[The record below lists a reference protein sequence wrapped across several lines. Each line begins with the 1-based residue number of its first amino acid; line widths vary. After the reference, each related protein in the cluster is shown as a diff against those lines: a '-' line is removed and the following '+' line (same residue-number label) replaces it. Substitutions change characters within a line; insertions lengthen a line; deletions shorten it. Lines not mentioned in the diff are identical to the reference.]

1 MRRRVLSIEF
11 RVEGKDS
18 GLVAEELA
26 TNLRTKFGVD
36 ATIQQPPPVAAAEGE
51 PVPVRGG
58 FVEAIILVVHVAIV
72 AHAAYE
78 KYVREPY
85 EKAVGKWQ
93 ELVFFAKEKRPTLIR
108 LTVGGQS
115 VALHDCE
122 PEKLHEMTKKA
133 LDNAVVT
140 PE

>member
-1 MRRRVLSIEF
+1 MSIEF

-26 TNLRTKFGVD
+26 TSLRNKFGLN
-36 ATIQQPPPVAAAEGE
+36 ATIQNPASVSPSGEE

-58 FVEAIILVVHVAIV
+58 FVEAVILVMHVAIV
-72 AHAAYE
+72 AHAVYE
-78 KYVREPY
+78 KYVQEPY

-108 LTVGGQS
+108 LTIGEQT
-115 VALHDCE
+115 VALHDSE
-122 PEKLHEMTKKA
+122 PEKLHEMTRKV
-133 LDNAVVT
+133 LDDAVVT